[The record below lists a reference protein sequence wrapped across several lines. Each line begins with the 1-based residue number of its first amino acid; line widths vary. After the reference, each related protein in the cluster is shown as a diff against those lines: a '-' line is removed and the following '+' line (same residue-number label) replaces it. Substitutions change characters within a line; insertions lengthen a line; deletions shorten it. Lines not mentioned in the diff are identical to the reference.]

1 MGRRKIEI
9 KAIKDDRNRSVTF
22 LKRKGGLFKKA
33 HELSVLCSVDVAVII
48 FGNNKKLYEYS
59 SGNIREILQRY
70 TYHGGPNEHKGPQDF
85 NGGADDDD
93 DDDENGTN
101 SQGEQQHM
109 IYQPNPPAPF
119 PYIRHTS
126 LSDSPPVPN
135 GAFGPQ
141 PGHQMSR
148 AHTPQPPFVIAR
160 PPSVNDI
167 RRLRPGQPV
176 GPVGV
181 AQELQNRSAF
191 VPSPPIYNPQP
202 PATMAPTH
210 GLPSQLHPQYPF
222 QPSQPP
228 AHPMQQFEDQRRSP
242 LPPTFVSQPPP
253 PPAQR
258 PHSTSPPELL
268 QPPMTQQQA
277 HRHSAS
283 PQVHQ
288 AQLPQQPPRIPSA
301 NMSPPPPQP
310 AQPPQQHQHQYQ
322 QPNHLLSN
330 QNLQPPAPPKPED
343 RPRRLIPTLN
353 TSVKNH
359 GQGSVFTP
367 IEPENKS
374 ILSQHFAAFRP
385 EIKSE
390 SPNNRSQSLDGGS
403 MSKPNTSTPSI
414 QLSSANG
421 QGTTHR
427 TNSLTAISQS
437 TLPPPSRPPHLRVGG
452 GGPLRPRLKVQ
463 IPDDSD
469 SGSAA
474 GSASSPRVTTT
485 TDSAAPQP
493 LKTGPVL
500 PPPSPSASNLPSAG
514 ATGPPNPFAP
524 RSTVQ
529 HNNMHIDTPVSALP
543 SRFLGD
549 LLPSPSRFYP
559 AEWGYGIGGE
569 SNTLPSPLNFATPVN
584 GTGPSFLR
592 DDPTPLKRKSPETK
606 STGADNDSG
615 SNHDA
620 KRMRHDS

>member
-1 MGRRKIEI
+1 M
-9 KAIKDDRNRSVTF
+9 
-22 LKRKGGLFKKA
+22 
-33 HELSVLCSVDVAVII
+33 
-48 FGNNKKLYEYS
+48 
-59 SGNIREILQRY
+59 
-70 TYHGGPNEHKGPQDF
+70 
-85 NGGADDDD
+85 
-93 DDDENGTN
+93 
-101 SQGEQQHM
+101 
-109 IYQPNPPAPF
+109 YQPNPPVSYPF
-119 PYIRHTS
+119 LRHTS

-148 AHTPQPPFVIAR
+148 AHTPQPPFVNR

-176 GPVGV
+176 PAGV
-181 AQELQNRSAF
+181 AQELQSRSAF

-210 GLPSQLHPQYPF
+210 GLPTQLHPQYPF
-222 QPSQPP
+222 QPSQQPP
-228 AHPMQQFEDQRRSP
+228 HPMQQFEDQRRSP

-253 PPAQR
+253 HPVQR

-268 QPPMTQQQA
+268 QPPMPQQQV

-288 AQLPQQPPRIPSA
+288 AQLPQQPQRLPSA

-310 AQPPQQHQHQYQ
+310 PQPPQQQHHQQQHQ
-322 QPNHLLSN
+322 PMSN
-330 QNLQPPAPPKPED
+330 QTLQPPAPPKPED
-343 RPRRLIPTLN
+343 RPRRLIPSLN
-353 TSVKNH
+353 TSVKNP

-385 EIKSE
+385 DIKSE
-390 SPNNRSQSLDGGS
+390 SPNNRSQSVDGGS
-403 MSKPNTSTPSI
+403 MAKPNTSTPSI

-421 QGTTHR
+421 QGPLQR

-437 TLPPPSRPPHLRVGG
+437 TLPPPSGGPSHLRVG

-474 GSASSPRVTTT
+474 GSASSPQVTTT
-485 TDSAAPQP
+485 TGSAPQP

-524 RSTVQ
+524 RSAVQ
-529 HNNMHIDTPVSALP
+529 HNNNMHIDTPVSALP

-549 LLPSPSRFYP
+549 LLPSPNRFYQDWP
-559 AEWGYGIGGE
+559 YGIGGE

-592 DDPTPLKRKSPETK
+592 DDPTPLKRKSPESK
-606 STGADNDSG
+606 STGPENDSG
-615 SNHDA
+615 NNHDA
-620 KRMRHDS
+620 KRMRLES